1 MSEPNDFVTSIT
13 AFLVPG
19 AQQAG
24 FSSPLWIPRTPEE
37 TLAVLRGNPFDLLVY
52 CTAGHGVNMTVTVAP
67 VGGAKRAWN
76 PSDELGLI
84 WLSRAL
90 GLPAWESRRYGSSA
104 EREAHIQELSRR
116 LPEFVSAARA
126 RGEVLWSEAR
136 ELVRASARQGT
147 HSGWSAA

>member
-1 MSEPNDFVTSIT
+1 MSEPNDFVTSVT

-24 FSSPLWIPRTPEE
+24 FSSPLWIPRGPEE
-37 TLAVLRGNPFDLLVY
+37 TLAVFRGKPFDLLVY
-52 CTAGHGVNMTVTVAP
+52 CAAGHGVNMTVTVAP
-67 VGGAKRAWN
+67 ESNASRSWN

-84 WLSRAL
+84 WLCRAL

-104 EREAHIQELSRR
+104 ERDAHIQELARR
-116 LPEFVSAARA
+116 LLEFVSTARA
-126 RGEVLWSEAR
+126 RGGALWPEV
-136 ELVRASARQGT
+136 ELARASARQGA